1 MAIGVVTNVASLN
14 AQRNL
19 NRTQNSLNTSL
30 QRLSSGLRINMA
42 ADDAAGLAISEKLRA
57 QIRGLGQAERNAN
70 DGISLVQTA
79 EGGMAELTGIL
90 IRQRELAVQAAND
103 TVGSV
108 ERTFIQQEI
117 SQLREEINRIAEI
130 AEFNGTKLLDGSV
143 TNITFQV
150 GINDTVDDRIVV
162 QIDDVHASNLGDS
175 TVTNGVMA
183 IDVGTITG
191 ARSAL
196 NILDEA
202 ITDMSRARSELGA
215 TQNRLQVTISNLAT
229 ARENLSAAKSR
240 IRDADVAHE
249 TSNLTRAN
257 ILMQAGI
264 SVLAQANQAPAL
276 ALSLL
281 G

>member
-1 MAIGVVTNVASLN
+1 MAIGVITNVASLN

-19 NRTQNSLNTSL
+19 NRTQHSLNTSL

-79 EGGMAELTGIL
+79 EGAMSELTSIL
-90 IRQRELAVQAAND
+90 IRQRELAVQSAND

-108 ERTFIQQEI
+108 ERTFIQQEVT
-117 SQLREEINRIAEI
+117 QLREEINRIAEV
-130 AEFNGTKLLDGSV
+130 AEFNGTKLLDGTV
-143 TNITFQV
+143 TTVAFQV
-150 GINDTVDDRIVV
+150 GIQDTTNDRILV

-175 TVTNGVMA
+175 TITNGVMGV
-183 IDVGTITG
+183 DVTTVTG
-191 ARSAL
+191 AREAL

-215 TQNRLQVTISNLAT
+215 TQNRLQVTIANLAT

>member
-1 MAIGVVTNVASLN
+1 MAIGVITNVASLN

-19 NRTQNSLNTSL
+19 NRTQQSLNTSL
-30 QRLSSGLRINMA
+30 MRLSSGLRINMA

-79 EGGMAELTGIL
+79 EGAMSELTGIL
-90 IRQRELAVQAAND
+90 IRQRELSVEAAND

-108 ERTFIQQEI
+108 ERSFIQEEI
-117 SQLREEINRIAEI
+117 VQLREEINRIAEV
-130 AEFNGTKLLDGSV
+130 AEFNGTKLLDGTV

-150 GINDTVDDRIVV
+150 GINDTTNDRIA
-162 QIDDVHASNLGDS
+162 INIADVHASNLGDS
-175 TVTNGVMA
+175 TVTNGVMG

-196 NILDEA
+196 NVLDEA
-202 ITDMSRARSELGA
+202 ITDMSQARSELGA
-215 TQNRLQVTISNLAT
+215 TQNRLQITIANLAT

>member
-1 MAIGVVTNVASLN
+1 MAIGVITNVASLN

-19 NRTQNSLNTSL
+19 NRTQHSLNTSL

-79 EGGMAELTGIL
+79 EGAMSELTSIL
-90 IRQRELAVQAAND
+90 IRQRELAVQSAND

-108 ERTFIQQEI
+108 ERTFIQQEV
-117 SQLREEINRIAEI
+117 SQLREEINRIAEV
-130 AEFNGTKLLDGSV
+130 AEFNGTKLLDGTV
-143 TNITFQV
+143 TTVAFQV
-150 GINDTVDDRIVV
+150 GIQDTSNDRILVS
-162 QIDDVHASNLGDS
+162 IDDVHASNLGDS
-175 TVTNGVMA
+175 TVTNGVMGV
-183 IDVGTITG
+183 DVTTITG
-191 ARSAL
+191 AREAL

-215 TQNRLQVTISNLAT
+215 TQNRLQVTIANLAT

>member
-1 MAIGVVTNVASLN
+1 
-14 AQRNL
+14 
-19 NRTQNSLNTSL
+19 
-30 QRLSSGLRINMA
+30 
-42 ADDAAGLAISEKLRA
+42 LRA

-79 EGGMAELTGIL
+79 EGAMSELTSIL
-90 IRQRELAVQAAND
+90 IRQRELAVQSAND

-108 ERTFIQQEI
+108 ERTFIQQEVT
-117 SQLREEINRIAEI
+117 QLREEINRIAEV
-130 AEFNGTKLLDGSV
+130 AEFNGTKLLDGTV
-143 TNITFQV
+143 TTVAFQV
-150 GINDTVDDRIVV
+150 GIQDTTNDRILV

-175 TVTNGVMA
+175 TITNGVMGV
-183 IDVGTITG
+183 DVTTVTG
-191 ARSAL
+191 AREAL

-215 TQNRLQVTISNLAT
+215 TQNRLQVTIANLAT